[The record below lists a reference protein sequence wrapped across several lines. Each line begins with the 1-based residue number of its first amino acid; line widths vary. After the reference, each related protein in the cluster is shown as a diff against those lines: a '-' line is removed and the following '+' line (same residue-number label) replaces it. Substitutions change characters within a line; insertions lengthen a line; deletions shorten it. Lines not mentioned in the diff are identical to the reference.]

1 MFYLTLTGWP
11 NYVILVSVNLVT
23 KYRRISQVLLN
34 YRQHMLVLPL
44 CTTRSHVIERKI
56 KYRNKSF
63 CLRPIQNG
71 LLGLGMLLFCLVYG
85 GVPFQQ
91 SSPNDHAFA
100 ITSLVIRD
108 FAPIIILLNLIKGIL
123 EVLVVNSNWLL
134 NLRIMVLPE
143 LLEIM

>member
-1 MFYLTLTGWP
+1 
-11 NYVILVSVNLVT
+11 
-23 KYRRISQVLLN
+23 
-34 YRQHMLVLPL
+34 MLVLPL

-91 SSPNDHAFA
+91 SSPNDHAF
-100 ITSLVIRD
+100 RD
-108 FAPIIILLNLIKGIL
+108 YKFSHKRFCTDHHTFK
-123 EVLVVNSNWLL
+123 SNQGYPRGPGSEFKLAAKFE
-134 NLRIMVLPE
+134 NNGASRVA
-143 LLEIM
+143 